1 LNREEYR
8 ELAHLWGDAAPVRD
22 QEEVARLARATP
34 RRARLAQWGELAV
47 GVLLFAG
54 IGGSIIWS
62 LGPATMLTGGLLLA
76 LLGWSAWKRHHLTNV
91 TLLIDESDRLAF
103 VRSSARAKEA
113 ELRRSG
119 LGLAMIPPGFVI
131 TTLWGFSLR
140 HPDGNVELDDFL
152 IASASTPRGM
162 IILGCVVAAVVV
174 LSVSHVRVRRELAQL
189 RALQQQYTDEAR
201 RDDFAG

>member
-1 LNREEYR
+1 MNREEYR
-8 ELAHLWGDAAPVRD
+8 ELAHLWGDAAPLQD

-34 RRARLAQWGELAV
+34 GRARMAQWGELAV

-54 IGGSIIWS
+54 IAGSIIWS
-62 LGPATMLTGGLLLA
+62 LGAATMLTGGLLLA
-76 LLGWSAWKRHHLTNV
+76 LLGWSAWKRHHLANV
-91 TLLIDESDRLAF
+91 ALLIDETDRLAF
-103 VRSSARAKEA
+103 VRSSVRAKEA

-140 HPDGNVELDDFL
+140 HPEGNMALGEFL
-152 IASASTPRGM
+152 MAAASTTRGM
-162 IILGCVVAAVVV
+162 IILGCVVTAVVV

-189 RALQQQYTDEAR
+189 RALQQQYSDEAR